1 MDFQSTDIVKFNK
14 YYFLNSKVK
23 SLGAGDSDDDGD
35 SAMSWVN
42 KSRKLERE
50 KLLAEKRVRLYI
62 LVRDQLSTSEV
73 I

>member
-23 SLGAGDSDDDGD
+23 SLGTGDSDDDGD

-42 KSRKLERE
+42 KSRKLETE